1 MTSTTELSH
10 RQIGYWLV
18 FLVAALVVAWVPWFT
33 DAAHE
38 LINLTMLD
46 AFGIF
51 ATAKLING
59 AISVVQSV
67 SVSVSV
73 FAGLAIQPGEFL
85 DPLNDLIESF
95 SWMSLLALASL
106 GMQKLLLLITS
117 GKYFNV
123 FLTLA
128 AVALT
133 ASLLPR
139 YRHHF
144 EFSRRLLVCAFAL
157 RFIVPTTLLLSET
170 ADWLL
175 LSEYRSASH
184 DELIQSQAVLTSISD
199 TYTVPDNTN
208 ATSPEEHEAASAAPS
223 SSSPSSGS
231 ANSSTASTTAG
242 TTTSP
247 SVAIE
252 PAETTRPAFTE
263 DPIGYWNWEEPTT
276 EVDPHDRDW
285 QQIAQELEAFLS
297 DEDALNQSLQAT
309 TVSVVDL
316 TVIFLLQTLLIPLLF
331 LFVVWRVMRKWWV

>member
-1 MTSTTELSH
+1 MESKKVLSKQ
-10 RQIGYWLV
+10 QIASWLV
-18 FLVAALVVAWVPWFT
+18 FLVAALVVAWTPWFT
-33 DAAHE
+33 DAAHA
-38 LINLTMLD
+38 LINITMLD

-59 AISVVQSV
+59 AISVVQSI

-117 GKYFNV
+117 GKYFNA
-123 FLTLA
+123 LLSLA
-128 AVALT
+128 AIAL
-133 ASLLPR
+133 AFSLLPR

-144 EFSRRLLVCAFAL
+144 EFSRKLLVFAFAL
-157 RFIVPTTLLLSET
+157 RFIVPTTLLLSEAT
-170 ADWLL
+170 DWLL
-175 LSEYRSASH
+175 LSEFRSASH
-184 DELIQSQAVLTSISD
+184 DELIQSQAVLTSISN
-199 TYTVPDNTN
+199 TYKVPEPQPSASIEPVESTQPNDIPSPATN
-208 ATSPEEHEAASAAPS
+208 ANGTPAPASPTLP
-223 SSSPSSGS
+223 
-231 ANSSTASTTAG
+231 N
-242 TTTSP
+242 
-247 SVAIE
+247 
-252 PAETTRPAFTE
+252 PATTRPAFTE
-263 DPIGYWNWEEPTT
+263 DPIGYWNWEPPST
-276 EVDPHDRDW
+276 EVDPHDRNW

-331 LFVVWRVMRKWWV
+331 LFVVWRLIRKWWA